1 MTKLDR
7 RRTEKNA
14 RLFDSIDDAIRAFR
28 AGRIV
33 VITDDEQRENE
44 GDLVLAAEKA
54 TPSALAFMAKN
65 GRGLVCIAMTRERLA
80 QIGLSRMNT
89 RGDGSP
95 YKTAFM
101 ESVDAREG
109 ITTGISA
116 FDRAHTIRLLASPT
130 SKISDFVS
138 PGHVFPL
145 EAVQGGILRRPG
157 HTEASVDM
165 ARMAGLQ
172 PAGVICE
179 VLRDDGRMA
188 RLPDLRRFARKH
200 KLPLI
205 SVADLIAYRRLQEKL
220 VHRDRTVRLPTE
232 FGTFQL
238 HMYTSAIDGQQ
249 HLALVRGRPARRPA
263 ALVRVHSECLT
274 GDVFGSL
281 RCDCGTQLREALR
294 RIAEEGDGVLV
305 YLRQEGRGIGLA
317 GKIHAYALQEK
328 GLDTVQANQKLGYAD
343 DARDYSTGAQIL
355 ADLGLSRLRLL
366 TNNPRKI
373 TGIERYGLEI
383 VERLPLVCPATQ
395 HNAKYLRTKRQKL
408 GHLL

>member
-7 RRTEKNA
+7 RRTERNA

-28 AGRIV
+28 AGRMV
-33 VITDDEQRENE
+33 VITDDERRENE

-54 TPSALAFMAKN
+54 TPSALAFMARN
-65 GRGLVCIAMTRERLA
+65 GRGLVCIALTRERLA

-95 YKTAFM
+95 FKTAFM

-109 ITTGISA
+109 VTTGISA

-130 SKISDFVS
+130 SKSSDFVS

-157 HTEASVDM
+157 HTEASVDL

-179 VLRDDGRMA
+179 ILRDDGRMA

-220 VHRDRTVRLPTE
+220 VHRERTVRLPTE
-232 FGTFQL
+232 FGNFQL
-238 HMYTSAIDGQQ
+238 HMYTSAIDGKH
-249 HLALVRGRPARRPA
+249 HLALVRGRPARQRA

-274 GDVFGSL
+274 GDVFGSQ

-328 GLDTVQANQKLGYAD
+328 GLDTVEANKKLGYED

-395 HNAKYLRTKRQKL
+395 HNAKYLRTKRRKL